1 KQEPG
6 DADFSSSQATRRGS
20 IDPNDPKTI
29 IREHREASKSE
40 LVFRASPEYKI
51 LYSLVNEQQNELEID
66 IHFGFKLIIRG
77 GYAV

>member
-1 KQEPG
+1 
-6 DADFSSSQATRRGS
+6 F
-20 IDPNDPKTI
+20 

-77 GYAV
+77 GSIWPFQKRRFAK

>member
-1 KQEPG
+1 MTQTILRPLSGNIAKRP
-6 DADFSSSQATRRGS
+6 S
-20 IDPNDPKTI
+20 PN
-29 IREHREASKSE
+29 
-40 LVFRASPEYKI
+40 